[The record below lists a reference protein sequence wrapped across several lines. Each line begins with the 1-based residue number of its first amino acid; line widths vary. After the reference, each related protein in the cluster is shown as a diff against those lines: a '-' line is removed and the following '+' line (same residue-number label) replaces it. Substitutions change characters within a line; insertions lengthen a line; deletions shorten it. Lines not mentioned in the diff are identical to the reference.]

1 MEPGQGERSVDGE
14 QALLEGAVSVEAAL
28 WSRSRP
34 VESVYLRRDRREGD
48 DARIERLARQAGV
61 PVYRVGAAEI
71 DERAQG
77 RTHGGVLAVV
87 GPRRF
92 VGFDDLLAGQGA
104 PFVAMLDGVEDPHNF
119 GQAVR
124 ALYAAGET
132 GLVVRPRNW
141 MSAAAVVARASAGAS
156 ERLPAAVAETAHD
169 AAEAFR
175 ARGLLI
181 AVTDV
186 TRAVDIYEADL
197 TVPLFLLIGGEKRG
211 VTRAF
216 ADAADVRLRIPYG
229 REFRLSLG
237 TAGAAAVLAFEVMRQ
252 RRGRK

>member
-1 MEPGQGERSVDGE
+1 MERSQGERPLDE
-14 QALLEGAVSVEAAL
+14 QAMLEGAVAVEAAL
-28 WSRSRP
+28 WARSRP
-34 VESVYLRRDRREGD
+34 FEAVYLRRDRHEAG
-48 DARIERLARQAGV
+48 DARIERLAKQAGV
-61 PVYRVGAAEI
+61 PVYRVDAAGI
-71 DERAQG
+71 DQRAQG
-77 RTHGGVLAVV
+77 KTHGGVLAVV

-92 VGFDDLLAGQGA
+92 VGFDEVLAGQGA
-104 PFVAMLDGVEDPHNF
+104 PFVAMLDGVEDPYNF

-124 ALYAAGET
+124 ALYAAGAT
-132 GLVVRPRNW
+132 GLIVRPRNW

-156 ERLPAAVAETAHD
+156 ERLPTAVAESAQE
-169 AAEAFR
+169 AADAFR

-181 AVTDV
+181 AVTDI

-197 TVPLFLLIGGEKRG
+197 TVPLFLLVGGEKRG

-216 ADAADVRLRIPYG
+216 ADAADLRLRIPYG